1 MLTARLSGLVASL
14 ALLAVSCGG
23 STPPSGVALGR
34 EVYADSCSS
43 CHGASGQGG
52 VGPSLAT
59 VIATW
64 PECSDHLRWISLGS
78 AGWRDAVGE
87 TYGATAK
94 PVQGGMPGHQG
105 VLTAEQIAA
114 VAAFER
120 ITYGGADE
128 AETLAACGVAS
139 G

>member
-1 MLTARLSGLVASL
+1 MRSRRLPGLIASL
-14 ALLAVSCGG
+14 SLLAVSCGG
-23 STPPSGVALGR
+23 SAPSGAVASGR
-34 EVYADSCSS
+34 EVYAARCST

-52 VGPSLAT
+52 VGPSFAG
-59 VIATW
+59 VVETW
-64 PECSDHLRWISLGS
+64 PDCSDHIRWVTLGS
-78 AGWRDAVGE
+78 DGWREAVGD

-94 PVQGGMPGHQG
+94 PVQGGMPGHG
-105 VLTAEQIAA
+105 DLLTTDEIAE

-128 AETLAACGVAS
+128 AATLAACGIEA